1 MPSPTCARCPAAWTS
16 WCEMAERISE
26 VSRGYQNDIRSINR
40 ELMEKALHM
49 RCLAYLSQ
57 AKAGLLA
64 QTLLEMDRSKKQ
76 LHGIYLRLSEEEA
89 IIRRQK
95 TELEAANAELRSF
108 SYAVSHDLR
117 APLRAING
125 FAHALGEEKAAQL
138 DEEGRDYLKRITAAA
153 ERMGVLIDG
162 MLELGR
168 LSQKEMTLTEVDLS
182 LLAGNI
188 LRELQSAEPLRAVK
202 WSVAPGLRARADRN
216 LAFSLLQ
223 NLLGNAWKYTRLR
236 PDAEIR
242 FGAVER
248 GGTTEYFVR
257 DNGTGLDL
265 AQSRRLFVP
274 FQRYHHEKEFEGLG
288 IGLATVRRI
297 LDRHGGGIRVE
308 SAPGQGACFYF
319 TLGA

>member
-1 MPSPTCARCPAAWTS
+1 
-16 WCEMAERISE
+16 MAERITE

-40 ELMEKALHM
+40 DLMEKALHL
-49 RCLAYLSQ
+49 RCLAHLSQ

-64 QTLLEMDRSKKQ
+64 KTLFEMDRSKKE
-76 LHGIYLRLSEEEA
+76 LHGTYLRLSEEQA

-95 TELEAANAELRSF
+95 AELESANSELRSF

-117 APLRAING
+117 APLRAISG
-125 FAHALGEEKAAQL
+125 FAHALREEKAAQL
-138 DEEGRDYLKRITAAA
+138 DDEGRDFLKRISAAT

-168 LSQKEMTLTEVDLS
+168 LSQKDMALDEVDLS
-182 LLAGNI
+182 ALAETI
-188 LRELQSAEPLRAVK
+188 LRELQSVEPQRTVK
-202 WSVAPGLRARADRN
+202 WSVTPGLRVRADRN
-216 LAFSLLQ
+216 LVYSLLQ
-223 NLLGNAWKYTRLR
+223 NLLGNAWKYTRRR

-242 FGAVER
+242 FGATDR
-248 GGTTEYFVR
+248 GGTVEYFVR
-257 DNGTGLDL
+257 DNGAGIDL
-265 AQSRRLFVP
+265 ANARRLFVP

-297 LDRHGGGIRVE
+297 LDRHGGTIRVE
-308 SAPGQGACFYF
+308 SAPGKGATFHF